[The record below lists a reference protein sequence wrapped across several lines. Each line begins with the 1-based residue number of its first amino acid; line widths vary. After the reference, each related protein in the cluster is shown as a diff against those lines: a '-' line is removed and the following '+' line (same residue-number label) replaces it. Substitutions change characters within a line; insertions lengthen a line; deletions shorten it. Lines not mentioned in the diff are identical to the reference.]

1 MRSAVCRLRCQV
13 SGGPSDV
20 SDQFREPI
28 SAAISPPE
36 VMNAET
42 FARADPSVLAGSRYS
57 VCANRILPMAFSGG
71 AGRKVHRWTCA
82 FGLTPQ
88 VPASCTLLH
97 VSNIAEKASG
107 VTKD

>member
-13 SGGPSDV
+13 SGGPRGV

-42 FARADPSVLAGSRYS
+42 FAGAGPSMLAGSWYS
-57 VCANRILPMAFSGG
+57 ICANRVLPTALTGG
-71 AGRKVHRWTCA
+71 AGRKVHHWTSA

-88 VPASCTLLH
+88 VFASCH
-97 VSNIAEKASG
+97 AIARFQ
-107 VTKD
+107 DHR